1 MWERILFE
9 NKPYNKWITVSAVK
23 YCKQSLG
30 PGKHKNSMKKKH
42 ALMSLCRFVEVLVVG
57 PPMKLCME
65 IFVKEGVRVGKF
77 ENLKIFLQKIYLKFF
92 IKYSV
97 HKWVT
102 ESTCK
107 CELASRMLIKF
118 SEDFH

>member
-1 MWERILFE
+1 M
-9 NKPYNKWITVSAVK
+9 
-23 YCKQSLG
+23 
-30 PGKHKNSMKKKH
+30 KNKH

-92 IKYSV
+92 IKYLS
-97 HKWVT
+97 KQ
-102 ESTCK
+102 
-107 CELASRMLIKF
+107 ELQYYNKIQNILPPF
-118 SEDFH
+118 SSLHGN